1 MKSCFNF
8 IKVSFDAL
16 IYCIIICLDFS
27 VICVSV
33 CPLIFC
39 SVCIFI
45 LVCCYNTN
53 RVILKIQSV
62 PDTHTHTS
70 HTHTH
75 THTHHTHTTHTRMH
89 AHMHTHV
96 HKYGPI
102 LSLLVMGSWWWWLKA
117 VLSCI
122 IFTDMLVWLT
132 FFFTVNN
139 QPTTCGQL
147 EAAWTAAYQHYSNL
161 GTHCQVGQLVGCCI
175 TICTNMKGKFHA
187 NQSTK
192 QNKQQQNPQ

>member
-62 PDTHTHTS
+62 PDTHTQS
-70 HTHTH
+70 HTHTS
-75 THTHHTHTTHTRMH
+75 HTHHTHTHARTH
-89 AHMHTHV
+89 AHACAQVWPHSV
-96 HKYGPI
+96 FISCGI
-102 LSLLVMGSWWWWLKA
+102 LVVMVESSFILYHFHRYVSL
-117 VLSCI
+117 I
-122 IFTDMLVWLT
+122 D
-132 FFFTVNN
+132 FFF
-139 QPTTCGQL
+139 
-147 EAAWTAAYQHYSNL
+147 HS
-161 GTHCQVGQLVGCCI
+161 
-175 TICTNMKGKFHA
+175 
-187 NQSTK
+187 
-192 QNKQQQNPQ
+192 